1 MTNEN
6 HFCYQTFV
14 KYLSLTSCKSN
25 SLMYFSITM
34 KTLCC
39 FILFIVSGY
48 SFGQNQKIS
57 PTKIEGITIDADTF
71 VGFDGFRNYFYIKD
85 NVLYKSAENNM
96 LQYQNVSLGTITKV
110 DILNPLKIIVFYE
123 DFNTVIVLDNQ
134 LNEIQRVEFSK
145 LDNPIVASAIG
156 IAGQNKLWFFNTLN
170 QQIGLYD
177 LNTTSYQNLGMS
189 ITDGLRFYQTD
200 FNYFHWIDK
209 QNQWNT
215 CTIYGRIFQ
224 SGKLEQIT
232 NLQLLNENKILF
244 SNDKAI
250 FLLDRNTNKR
260 YEIEI
265 VEKSFKNF
273 YYKDQILSIFTP
285 KGITNYKITIP

>member
-1 MTNEN
+1 MTNHI

-14 KYLSLTSCKSN
+14 KYLSLTLCKSI

-34 KTLCC
+34 KTLSC
-39 FILFIVSGY
+39 FILFIISSY
-48 SFGQNQKIS
+48 SFGQNQKIT
-57 PTKIEGITIDADTF
+57 PTKIDTITIDADSF
-71 VGFDGFRNYFYIKD
+71 VGFDGFHNYFYIKD
-85 NVLYKSAENNM
+85 NALYKTADNNQ
-96 LQYQNVSLGTITKV
+96 LQYQNVSLGTIAKV

-177 LNTTSYQNLGMS
+177 LNTNTYQNLGMS
-189 ITDGLRFYQTD
+189 IIDGLRFYQTD

-215 CTIYGRIFQ
+215 CTIYGRVFQ
-224 SGKLEQIT
+224 SRKIEQT
-232 NLQLLNENKILF
+232 SNLQLLNENKILF
-244 SNDKAI
+244 STDNSI
-250 FLLDRNTNKR
+250 FLLDRNTDKR

-273 YYKDQILSIFTP
+273 YYKDQILSIFTT